1 MTIPIALLIVVA
13 QAANGAQSKPA
24 GTPILQVGVFSIGS
38 DGKQQAAAYETS
50 LATESVQYIAG
61 CVIGGGNRPVP
72 DRATD
77 AWRLSGKVERMTGD
91 EAVVRV
97 DWQRIRSAGVATTAP
112 GGSIQLTLHPGDRV
126 PLDSAT
132 PDPTAGCG
140 ARTVSFEARFEPRP
154 GWMVGPGGALSV
166 SPEVTIMRNGSAG
179 AGGARVGGGVG
190 QGSGVSGTG
199 RAVHVETSVASSN
212 VADETVS
219 QAGQASRPAAL
230 VGNQVRG
237 DYDVDLF
244 LVRSDKTHPEQP
256 DFNLQGLILRKVG
269 TADFAFSPFT
279 IDTSAGPLNVQI
291 RGSLRVTADEG
302 SPQLVFTTMR
312 TVRYSSNGPNRD
324 ASSSSS
330 GSSTTRNP
338 MPGPD
343 DVLSFELPPIRIP
356 NSPATVPEQYSV
368 RVRIR

>member
-13 QAANGAQSKPA
+13 QAANGAQSKP
-24 GTPILQVGVFSIGS
+24 GTPILQVGVFSTGS

-72 DRATD
+72 DPATD
-77 AWRLSGKVERMTGD
+77 AWRLSGKLERMTED
-91 EAVVRV
+91 EAVVRI
-97 DWQRIRSAGVATTAP
+97 DWQRIRSAGVGTTSP

-166 SPEVTIMRNGSAG
+166 SPEVTIMHMG
-179 AGGARVGGGVG
+179 AGGGGRVGVGVG

-219 QAGQASRPAAL
+219 RAGLASKPAARDS
-230 VGNQVRG
+230 NQVG
-237 DYDVDLF
+237 GHYDVDLF

-256 DFNLQGLILRKVG
+256 DFNLQGLVLRKVG

-279 IDTSAGPLNVQI
+279 IDTSVGPLNVQI

-312 TVRYSSNGPNRD
+312 TVRYSSNGPSRD
-324 ASSSSS
+324 ATSSSS
-330 GSSTTRNP
+330 GSSTTRNA

-343 DVLSFELPPIRIP
+343 DVLSFELPPIRVP
-356 NSPATVPEQYSV
+356 NSSETVPEQYSI